1 MNARNL
7 ILVSALAA
15 LNPIAFAQQ
24 PKPAEAAAKKGSAQD
39 LVDTAIAAGSFTTLV
54 TAVKAA
60 GLVEALKG
68 DGPFTVFAPTD
79 AAFAKLDKATLTA
92 LLLPHNQAQLTK
104 ILTYHVVPG
113 RFDAKQVVAS
123 KSLTTLA
130 GIDLPVRTDDH
141 GVFVGNVNVIKTDIA
156 TKNGIIHVVDA
167 VILPPEL
174 PSIVELASKAGSF
187 KTLLAA
193 AKAAGLVEAL
203 SGDGPLTVFAPTDAA
218 FAKLPKGTVESLLL
232 PENLAKLQTILK
244 YHVVAGRVDAR
255 AAIGAGKAA
264 TLMGQE
270 LTFEIREG
278 RLCVN
283 GANVV
288 ANDLPARNGVVH
300 VIDAVILPN

>member
-1 MNARNL
+1 M
-7 ILVSALAA
+7 
-15 LNPIAFAQQ
+15 
-24 PKPAEAAAKKGSAQD
+24 
-39 LVDTAIAAGSFTTLV
+39 
-54 TAVKAA
+54 
-60 GLVEALKG
+60 
-68 DGPFTVFAPTD
+68 
-79 AAFAKLDKATLTA
+79 
-92 LLLPHNQAQLTK
+92 
-104 ILTYHVVPG
+104 
-113 RFDAKQVVAS
+113 
-123 KSLTTLA
+123 
-130 GIDLPVRTDDH
+130 RTDDH